1 MTAIYKCE
9 CVCVVG
15 VSGVGEGD
23 IVSYKLT
30 QKHVSPYRMVSVYVC
45 VFATKEC
52 KLMAGSIS

>member
-1 MTAIYKCE
+1 MSA
-9 CVCVVG
+9 CVVG

-30 QKHVSPYRMVSVYVC
+30 QKHVSPYRMVSVYV
-45 VFATKEC
+45 FATKEC